1 MNNNKTNP
9 TPIKCPFCGCRTIL
23 ATVLTTFSFVSEH
36 TVYTDGVDLSADT
49 LGGMIGE
56 PRSEPIIKITQYR
69 CTSCK
74 EKWISSF
81 YKLVKDEN
89 GVFSFVKA
97 EQKPRKGK
105 LKQLDTQN
113 NDNEKVREQN

>member
-1 MNNNKTNP
+1 MNNNKKGSK
-9 TPIKCPFCGCRTIL
+9 PIECPFCGCRTIL

-36 TVYTDGVDLSADT
+36 TVYTDGVNVLSGDT

-56 PRSEPIIKITQYR
+56 PNGEPIIKPTHYR

-74 EKWISSF
+74 KKWISSF
-81 YKLVKDEN
+81 CKLVKDEN
-89 GVFSFVKA
+89 GVCSFVKV

-105 LKQLDTQN
+105 RKQLDTKN
-113 NDNEKVREQN
+113 NAESEGT

>member
-1 MNNNKTNP
+1 MNNNKKDSK
-9 TPIKCPFCGCRTIL
+9 PIECPFCGCRTVL

-36 TVYTDGVDLSADT
+36 TVYTDGVDLSGDT
-49 LGGMIGE
+49 VGGMIGE
-56 PRSEPIIKITQYR
+56 PRGEPIIKTTQYR

-81 YKLVKDEN
+81 CKLAKDEN
-89 GVFSFVKA
+89 GVFSFVKV

-105 LKQLDTQN
+105 RKQLDTQN
-113 NDNEKVREQN
+113 NE